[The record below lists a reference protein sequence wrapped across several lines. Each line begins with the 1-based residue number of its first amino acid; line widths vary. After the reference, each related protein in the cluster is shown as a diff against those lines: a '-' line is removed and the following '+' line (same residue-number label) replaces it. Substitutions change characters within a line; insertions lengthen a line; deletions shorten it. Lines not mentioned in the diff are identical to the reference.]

1 MKAFQRY
8 VILAAASATLFV
20 TQALGAVAKA
30 EQNTPTQQ
38 REVQAKATI
47 DLQADVEAKS
57 GEAWFENY
65 TFRSGE
71 TSPRLHIHYVTLGM
85 PHRDAHGDID
95 NAVVVLHWTGA
106 DARALLGQTYR
117 KALFDPNRPLDARR
131 YYLVFADSV
140 GHGQSSKPSDGLK
153 SAFPNY
159 TYGDMVDV
167 QHKLVTETLGLKH
180 VHAVIG
186 ISMGGMNAWQWA
198 EAYPDMMDGVMPV
211 VSLPIRVSGRN
222 MLWRRMVIDGIRSD
236 PEWNG
241 GNYTKPPGGWLR
253 SYPVL
258 RMMSDGA
265 PHLQNVLPDAAAA
278 DRFIE
283 DAHRQAELVDAND
296 ILYSL
301 KSSADYDPQPGL
313 ASIKAKLFALNF
325 ADDAFNPEELQVLEH
340 LMPQVP
346 NGHFVIQPTLPASLG
361 HLTITRPDLWAHHV
375 GDFMRELGDAP
386 LPDGEAK

>member
-1 MKAFQRY
+1 MKAFRKY
-8 VILAAASATLFV
+8 TALVAICATLFG
-20 TQALGAVAKA
+20 TLALGPTAKAQEKTQRPETQSNAVA
-30 EQNTPTQQ
+30 NH
-38 REVQAKATI
+38 
-47 DLQADVEAKS
+47 QADVDGKPAD
-57 GEAWFENY
+57 AWFDNY
-65 TFRSGE
+65 KFRSGE
-71 TSPRLHIHYVTLGM
+71 TLPRLRIHYVTLGTS
-85 PHRDAHGDID
+85 HRDERGDID
-95 NAVVVLHWTGA
+95 NAVLVLHWTGG
-106 DARALLGQTYR
+106 DGRALLGPTYR

-131 YYLVFADSV
+131 YYLVLPDSV

-153 SAFPNY
+153 AGFPNY

-167 QHKLVTETLGLKH
+167 QHKLVTETLGIKH
-180 VHAVIG
+180 LHAVLG

-198 EAYPDMMDGVMPV
+198 VAYPDMMDGVMPV

-222 MLWRRMVIDGIRSD
+222 MLWRRMVVDGILSD

-253 SYPVL
+253 SYAVL
-258 RMMSDGA
+258 RMMIDGA
-265 PHLQNVLPDAAAA
+265 PHLQTLLPDAAAA

-283 DAHRQAELVDAND
+283 DARTQAAFVDAND

-325 ADDAFNPEELQVLEH
+325 ADDAFNPEELHVIER

-346 NGHFVIQPTLPASLG
+346 RGHFVIQPTSPASLG
-361 HLTITRPDLWAHHV
+361 HLTITRPDLWAQHV
-375 GDFMRELGDAP
+375 GDFMHEVEDAP
-386 LPDGEAK
+386 VPDGESK